1 VTAARAGYFAEG
13 IMIKIYK
20 AMAPMLVLVAGCAGS
35 DVPEE
40 DVGDQCAALID
51 APLDTADTFAA
62 GLCAVPLTTGPEGEQ
77 TCAIGCSATLIA
89 KNLVLT
95 ARHCVQGALGPGLF
109 EGSFSEPV
117 NSPTIPHVTLSSSGA
132 VEKPSWYSVNQVLVP
147 DSTDAPSDIALVILN
162 DTIEDASPAGVDLR
176 TNLAAPDHPTE
187 FTIVGRGIVH
197 FDVDA
202 QGEPINPDTGD
213 FQRRILQ
220 HVPFVCASDSASTP
234 CVSPSRKAPPP
245 TFTYTLPLEYLSV
258 GPAALNGDSGSGI
271 FSQRSYE
278 SCLPQVVAVE
288 DAITTGM
295 DGQPASSLG
304 VRVSFFAD
312 FLRAGAETAA
322 RFGGYEKP
330 AWADD

>member
-1 VTAARAGYFAEG
+1 
-13 IMIKIYK
+13 MMKIYRV
-20 AMAPMLVLVAGCAGS
+20 MAPMLVLVAGCAGS
-35 DVPEE
+35 DVPDEVP
-40 DVGDQCAALID
+40 DDVVGDQCAALID
-51 APLDTADTFAA
+51 APLDTTDTFAV
-62 GLCAVPLTTGPEGEQ
+62 GLCMVPLTTGPGGEQ
-77 TCAIGCSATLIA
+77 TCAIGCSATLVA

-117 NSPTIPHVTLSSSGA
+117 NSPTIPSVTLSSSGA
-132 VEKPSWYSVNQVLVP
+132 VGKPSWYSVNQILVP
-147 DSTDAPSDIALVILN
+147 DRTDAPSDIALVILN

-187 FTIVGRGIVH
+187 FTVIGRGLVH

-220 HVPFVCASDSASTP
+220 HNPFICASDSASAP

-245 TFTYTLPLEYLSV
+245 TFTY
-258 GPAALNGDSGSGI
+258 SGSGI

-278 SCLPQVVAVE
+278 SCLPSVVAVE

-295 DGQPASSLG
+295 DGQPASTLG
-304 VRVSFFAD
+304 VRVGAFAD
-312 FLRAGAETAA
+312 FLRVGAETAA

-330 AWADD
+330 KWADD